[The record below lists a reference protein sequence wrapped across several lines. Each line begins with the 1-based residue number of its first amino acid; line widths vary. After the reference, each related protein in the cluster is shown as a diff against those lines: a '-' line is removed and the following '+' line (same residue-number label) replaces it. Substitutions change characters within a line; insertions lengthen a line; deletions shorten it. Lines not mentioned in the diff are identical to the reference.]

1 MKCPHCKK
9 ETSSSIVEFKTLKIE
24 VDFEQKFNGKKFK
37 DIKIPKG
44 WRLLKLRELD
54 QVMNYIQE
62 NSLDIWSFFEQPI
75 KNFKNKKVARFY
87 ADSDWCNLNCDGDS
101 RDSDSDLGVIFC
113 RDLKK

>member
-9 ETSSSIVEFKTLKIE
+9 ETSSSIVKFKTLKIE

-75 KNFKNKKVARFY
+75 KNFKNKKVARFGAGSGY
-87 ADSDWCNLNCDGDS
+87 CDVDCGRGS
-101 RDSDSDLGVIFC
+101 GGSNSDLGVIFC